1 MDESYSL
8 NEDGLKELF
17 NCLESFK
24 YTIQVVNRMIEF
36 DVLLNDFNLIS
47 SGNGLDMVYS
57 KDNTEIAH
65 DIKQITR
72 YQTDK
77 HVVFDVQCKE
87 FMVLII
93 IDKINSKVSDIRII
107 NAENKEAIRD
117 FKAFIENDGIS
128 FINYSKTGRIIF

>member
-1 MDESYSL
+1 M
-8 NEDGLKELF
+8 N
-17 NCLESFK
+17 
-24 YTIQVVNRMIEF
+24 
-36 DVLLNDFNLIS
+36 
-47 SGNGLDMVYS
+47 S